1 MQDLSCPFRE
11 GQRYR
16 VRRDYLFLN
25 HSFHA
30 GEIVTFSAHGY
41 AAKDGVMRYWFKR
54 ADSEETNAWHVFDN
68 QNQEIKWYE
77 MFDEIS
83 VA

>member
-1 MQDLSCPFRE
+1 
-11 GQRYR
+11 
-16 VRRDYLFLN
+16 
-25 HSFHA
+25 
-30 GEIVTFSAHGY
+30 
-41 AAKDGVMRYWFKR
+41 MRFWFKR

-68 QNQEIKWYE
+68 QKQEIQWYE

>member
-16 VRRDYLFLN
+16 VRRDYSFLN
-25 HSFHA
+25 HSFRA
-30 GEIVTFSAHGY
+30 GEIVTFSSFGY
-41 AAKDGVMRYWFKR
+41 DAKSGVMRYWFKR
-54 ADSEETNAWHVFDN
+54 ADSEEINVWHVFDN
-68 QNQEIKWYE
+68 QKQEIQWYE